1 MAVAAVVAFAANGAA
16 AQSGEP
22 IKIGFSMAM
31 TGGLGPNGKSALLA
45 QKIWEEDVNAK
56 GGLLGRPVKLIY
68 YDDQSNP
75 ATVPGIYTKLLDVDK
90 VDLVIGPYA
99 TAQIA
104 PAMPIV
110 IQRNKLFIGLLGL
123 AVNSEFN
130 YPKYFVMIP
139 SGPDPKIAFT
149 KGFFDAAMAQTPKP
163 TTVAIVAADQ
173 EFSKNASDGARENAK
188 KAGLKVVY
196 DKSYPPSTTDFAPIV
211 RAIQA
216 TNPDLVVLCSYPPDS
231 VGLVRSINEIGF
243 KPKMIGGAM
252 VGPQATALKTQLGP
266 ALNGFVNYDF
276 WLPVPKMM
284 FPGVEALIKK
294 YQARAPAEG
303 VDLLGY
309 YMAPWGY
316 AQLQVLAQAIEAT
329 KGLEDKKLADFIR
342 ANSFKTVL
350 GDVRFGKNGEWAESR
365 VLQVQFH
372 DIKGNDVEQFRTMG
386 TQTLLTPEAY
396 NSGHV
401 IYPARKGEVRRGHA
415 QKEAVMRAALRP
427 SFAPRSGWRRASF
440 IYRPVSPR
448 MPRPREALARVRR
461 RSDSPRLVAL
471 SPCSLRSS

>member
-1 MAVAAVVAFAANGAA
+1 MVSRFKSLISAVSAVAVAAVIAFAADGAA
-16 AQSGEP
+16 AQSREP
-22 IKIGFSMAM
+22 IKIGFTMAM
-31 TGGLGPNGKSALLA
+31 TGGLAANGKSALLA

-123 AVNSEFN
+123 AVNTEFN
-130 YPKYFVMIP
+130 YPNYFAMIP
-139 SGPDPKIAFT
+139 SGPDPKAAFT
-149 KGFFDAAMAQTPKP
+149 KGFFDTAMAQTPKP

-173 EFSKNASDGARENAK
+173 EFSRNASDGARENAK
-188 KAGLKVVY
+188 KAGLKIVY

-243 KPKMIGGAM
+243 KPKMVGGAM

-284 FPGVEALIKK
+284 FPGVEELIRK

-329 KGLEDKKLADFIR
+329 KSIEDKKLADYIR
-342 ANSFKTVL
+342 ANRFNTVL

-386 TQTLLTPEAY
+386 TQTLLTPELY
-396 NSGHV
+396 NSGNV
-401 IYPARKGEVRRGHA
+401 IFPFEKAK
-415 QKEAVMRAALRP
+415 
-427 SFAPRSGWRRASF
+427 
-440 IYRPVSPR
+440 
-448 MPRPREALARVRR
+448 
-461 RSDSPRLVAL
+461 
-471 SPCSLRSS
+471 